1 MYISDVPADDWPA
14 GVDAREPRVTRKI
27 ARKRPAAE
35 GPSQKRKSTDLLGT
49 RGPLIIDDE
58 ESSRK

>member
-1 MYISDVPADDWPA
+1 VYISDVPVDDWSA
-14 GVDAREPRVTRKI
+14 GVDAREPRVTRK
-27 ARKRPAAE
+27 AVRKRPAIE
-35 GPSQKRKSTDLLGT
+35 RPSQKRNSTDPLGK